1 MTLGYMRTG
10 FVRFMATKVVGENL
24 YGYTLGTGV

>member
-10 FVRFMATKVVGENL
+10 FVRSTAMKAVGENL